1 MGSRSHNLGT
11 VFWRISETNCSVNV
25 FSNFPEYVV
34 LSMATVGLSGGKLF
48 LIVMILLV
56 KYSEKAC
63 GMSSESKEDGRGVE
77 FFLPRMALKLWN
89 SSLHELLV
97 CILRVE
103 SCFCIVH

>member
-1 MGSRSHNLGT
+1 MALFIAT
-11 VFWRISETNCSVNV
+11 
-25 FSNFPEYVV
+25 VV
-34 LSMATVGLSGGKLF
+34 LIGGKLF

-89 SSLHELLV
+89 SSLHELLS
-97 CILRVE
+97 LYFERVE
-103 SCFCIVH
+103 SCFCIAH

>member
-1 MGSRSHNLGT
+1 
-11 VFWRISETNCSVNV
+11 
-25 FSNFPEYVV
+25 
-34 LSMATVGLSGGKLF
+34 
-48 LIVMILLV
+48 MILLV

-77 FFLPRMALKLWN
+77 FLLPRMALKLWN

-103 SCFCIVH
+103 SCFCIVHQVRDFPFDVSINLFLHCEL

>member
-1 MGSRSHNLGT
+1 M
-11 VFWRISETNCSVNV
+11 SV
-25 FSNFPEYVV
+25 
-34 LSMATVGLSGGKLF
+34 AAVGLIGGKLF

-89 SSLHELLV
+89 GSLHELLV
-97 CILRVE
+97 CILKE
-103 SCFCIVH
+103 Q

>member
-1 MGSRSHNLGT
+1 M
-11 VFWRISETNCSVNV
+11 V
-25 FSNFPEYVV
+25 
-34 LSMATVGLSGGKLF
+34 TVGLSGGKLF

-77 FFLPRMALKLWN
+77 FFLPRMALRLWN

-97 CILRVE
+97 CILKEWKAVFAL
-103 SCFCIVH
+103 SAKSVTFLLMFS